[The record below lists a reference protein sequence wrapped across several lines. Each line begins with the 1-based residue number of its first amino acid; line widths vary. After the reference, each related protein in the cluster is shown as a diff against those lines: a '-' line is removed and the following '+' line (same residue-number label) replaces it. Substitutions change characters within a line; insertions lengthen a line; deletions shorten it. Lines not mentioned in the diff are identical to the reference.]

1 MFNIETKSKLIQA
14 TTGHF
19 LASYGTDLNNGGQE
33 NHDRYGIGATA
44 NFFLESLLL
53 SANAFF
59 NNINRKS
66 NKIADI
72 ITVKSPKTSYDRT
85 TYADIGMERNWDI
98 GNYAPIYIRYTYS
111 DDYTRSENMTEQRY
125 FPSRDCT
132 TRFYADTSRY
142 SSMNRLHR
150 ADLKFGHPEFLL
162 GAFHI
167 EHYMQFESSHSD
179 RYRSYASV
187 VDGGTPVGGRT
198 RSFDKQSRYAIADRL
213 RWDIP
218 GGGLECNF
226 DMSDDD
232 GRGFRTDTLTSTATR
247 RELQST
253 SDGLSRKVTAYML
266 SEEKFNYLSFFYKY
280 TWEKAVGKIY
290 RLIWRILVVV

>member
-1 MFNIETKSKLIQA
+1 
-14 TTGHF
+14 
-19 LASYGTDLNNGGQE
+19 
-33 NHDRYGIGATA
+33 
-44 NFFLESLLL
+44 
-53 SANAFF
+53 
-59 NNINRKS
+59 
-66 NKIADI
+66 
-72 ITVKSPKTSYDRT
+72 
-85 TYADIGMERNWDI
+85 
-98 GNYAPIYIRYTYS
+98 
-111 DDYTRSENMTEQRY
+111 
-125 FPSRDCT
+125 
-132 TRFYADTSRY
+132 
-142 SSMNRLHR
+142 MNRLHR